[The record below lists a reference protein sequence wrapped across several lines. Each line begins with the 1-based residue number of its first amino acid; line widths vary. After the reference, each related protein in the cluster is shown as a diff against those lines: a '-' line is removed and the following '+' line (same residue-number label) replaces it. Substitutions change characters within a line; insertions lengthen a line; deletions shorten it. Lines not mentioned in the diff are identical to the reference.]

1 MPTYGGVPVEDLDA
15 ETLQHAYARACTVA
29 YIAAQQHDLTTAET
43 HHVFARHI
51 LALLFEREETSE
63 GQTVN

>member
-51 LALLFEREETSE
+51 LAFCLNGRRRAR
-63 GQTVN
+63 GK